1 MLVTTRGA
9 CLFGMDAIGIQVEVN
24 VSMGQGYCI
33 VGLPDTAV
41 KESLHRTEIAIK
53 ANGFQMPRTKLVI
66 NLAPADIKKTGP
78 AFDLPIAIGILAASD
93 QIVNSTVLSD
103 YLMMGELSLNG
114 GLQPIKGV
122 LAMAIYAKEAGLDGL
137 IIPTKN
143 APEASL
149 IEGLKVYAFDHLTEV
164 TQFCNHPESF
174 TPFQQMDSE
183 KETPITNPVDFDFAF
198 IKGQFQAKRAIEI
211 AAAGGHNLIMVGPP
225 GAGKT
230 LLAKTSISIL
240 PSMSH
245 KETLE
250 TSKVYSLIGKL
261 STPSGLM
268 HTRPFRNPHHSL
280 SAIALVGGGSIPQ
293 PGEISMAHNGVLF
306 LDELPEFSRA
316 AIEILRQPM
325 EAGFVS
331 ISRSRQTVDFPSR
344 FMLFASM
351 NPCPCGYFN
360 HPQKACIC
368 SPSVV
373 RKYLNKISGPLLD
386 RIDLQIEV
394 VPVSYEELTN
404 HTITENSMN
413 IRERV
418 QNARAIQLKRFNQRS
433 GIITNAQM
441 PSYELKKWAQ
451 LDDASAKLLKMAM
464 EQFQLSAR
472 AYDRIIK
479 VARTIA
485 DLDGS
490 KDIQNQHISESIQ
503 YRMLDRAAWGQA
515 Y

>member
-1 MLVTTRGA
+1 
-9 CLFGMDAIGIQVEVN
+9 
-24 VSMGQGYCI
+24 
-33 VGLPDTAV
+33 
-41 KESLHRTEIAIK
+41 
-53 ANGFQMPRTKLVI
+53 LVI

-93 QIVNSTVLSD
+93 QIVNSTVLTH

-114 GLQPIKGV
+114 AIQPIKGV

-143 APEASL
+143 AAEAAL
-149 IEGLKVYAFDHLTEV
+149 IEGLNVYAFDHLTEV
-164 TQFCNHPESF
+164 TQFCNHPELFS
-174 TPFQQMDSE
+174 PFQKNDLD
-183 KETPITNPVDFDFAF
+183 KEAASIIYPVDFAF

-240 PSMSH
+240 PTMSH

-261 STPSGLM
+261 SPTSGLM

-325 EAGFVS
+325 EAGYVS
-331 ISRSRQTVDFPSR
+331 ISRSRQTVEFPSR

-373 RKYLNKISGPLLD
+373 RKYLHKISGPLLD

-394 VPVSYEELTN
+394 VPVRYEELTN
-404 HTITENSMN
+404 HDITENSST

-418 QNARAIQLKRFNQRS
+418 QKARTIQLKRFSQDS

-441 PSYELKKWAQ
+441 QSYELKKWAQ

-464 EQFQLSAR
+464 EQFHLSAR

-503 YRMLDRAAWGQA
+503 YRMLDRAAWGQS

>member
-1 MLVTTRGA
+1 MLVKTRGA
-9 CLFGMDAIGIQVEVN
+9 SLFGMDAIGIQVEVN

-93 QIVNSTVLSD
+93 QIVNSKVLTD

-114 GLQPIKGV
+114 SIQPIKGV

-143 APEASL
+143 AAEASL
-149 IEGLKVYAFDHLTEV
+149 IEGLKVYAFDQLTEV
-164 TQFCNHPESF
+164 TQFCNHPELYS
-174 TPFQQMDSE
+174 PYQKNDSDQDAAS
-183 KETPITNPVDFDFAF
+183 IIYPVDFAF

-240 PSMSH
+240 PTMSH
-245 KETLE
+245 TETLE
-250 TSKVYSLIGKL
+250 TSKVYSLLGKL
-261 STPSGLM
+261 SQKAGLM
-268 HTRPFRNPHHSL
+268 QTRPFRNPHHSL

-331 ISRSRQTVDFPSR
+331 ISRSRQTVEFPSR

-360 HPQKACIC
+360 HPQKACTC
-368 SPSVV
+368 SPSIVG
-373 RKYLNKISGPLLD
+373 KYLHKISGPLLD

-394 VPVSYEELTN
+394 VPVTYDELTN
-404 HTITENSMN
+404 NSIIESSLTIRN
-413 IRERV
+413 RV
-418 QNARAIQLKRFNQRS
+418 QNARAIQINRYAKRP
-433 GIITNAQM
+433 GINTNAQM
-441 PSYELKKWAQ
+441 QSYELKEWAK

-503 YRMLDRAAWGQA
+503 YRMLDRAGWGQA

>member
-1 MLVTTRGA
+1 MLVKTRGA
-9 CLFGMDAIGIQVEVN
+9 CLLGMDAIGIQVEVN

-78 AFDLPIAIGILAASD
+78 AFDLPIAIGILAASE
-93 QIVNSTVLSD
+93 QIVHSTVLTQ

-114 GLQPIKGV
+114 DIQPIKGV
-122 LAMAIYAKEAGLDGL
+122 LAMAIYAKEAGLDG
-137 IIPTKN
+137 IILPTYN
-143 APEASL
+143 AAEAAL

-164 TQFCNHPESF
+164 THFCNQPDAYS
-174 TPFQQMDSE
+174 PFHSIDASE
-183 KETPITNPVDFDFAF
+183 QIPNNYLVDFAL

-240 PSMSH
+240 PTMSH
-245 KETLE
+245 SETLE

-261 STPSGLM
+261 PQKSGLM

-331 ISRSRQTVDFPSR
+331 ISRSRQTVEFPSR

-368 SPSVV
+368 SPSMV
-373 RKYLNKISGPLLD
+373 RKYLHKISGPLLD

-394 VPVSYEELTN
+394 VPLRYEELTN
-404 HTITENSMN
+404 PTLTEDSLTI
-413 IRERV
+413 RKRV
-418 QNARAIQLKRFNQRS
+418 QAARCIQMKRFEQRS
-433 GIITNAQM
+433 GIDTNAQM
-441 PSYELKKWAQ
+441 QSKDLKEWAQ
-451 LDDASAKLLKMAM
+451 LDEASAKLLKVAM
-464 EQFQLSAR
+464 EQFHLSAR

-485 DLDGS
+485 DLEGA

-503 YRMLDRAAWGQA
+503 YRILDRGGWGQT

>member
-93 QIVNSTVLSD
+93 QIVNSAVLTR

-114 GLQPIKGV
+114 ALQPIKGV

-137 IIPTKN
+137 IIPSLN
-143 APEASL
+143 AAEASL
-149 IEGLKVYAFDHLTEV
+149 IEGLKVYAFDHLNEV
-164 TQFCNHPESF
+164 TQFCNHPELFS
-174 TPFQQMDSE
+174 PFQKNDSD
-183 KETPITNPVDFDFAF
+183 KEASIIYPVDFAF

-240 PSMSH
+240 PTMSH

-250 TSKVYSLIGKL
+250 TSKVYSLMGKL
-261 STPSGLM
+261 SPPSGLM

-331 ISRSRQTVDFPSR
+331 ISRSRQTVEFPSR

-360 HPQKACIC
+360 HPQKACTC
-368 SPSVV
+368 SPSNV
-373 RKYLNKISGPLLD
+373 RKYLHKISGPLLD

-404 HTITENSMN
+404 HANTENSMT

-418 QNARAIQLKRFNQRS
+418 QNARAIQLTRFNERS

-441 PSYELKKWAQ
+441 QSYELKKWAQ
-451 LDDASAKLLKMAM
+451 LDDASAKLLKIAM

>member
-1 MLVTTRGA
+1 
-9 CLFGMDAIGIQVEVN
+9 MDAIGIQVEVN

-93 QIVNSTVLSD
+93 QIVNSTVLTH

-114 GLQPIKGV
+114 ALQPIKGV
-122 LAMAIYAKEAGLDGL
+122 LAMAIYAKDAGLDGL
-137 IIPTKN
+137 IIPSLN
-143 APEASL
+143 AAEASL
-149 IEGLKVYAFDHLTEV
+149 IEGLKVYAFDHLNEV
-164 TQFCNHPESF
+164 TQFCNHPELFS
-174 TPFQQMDSE
+174 PFQKNDSD
-183 KETPITNPVDFDFAF
+183 KEASIIYPVDFAF

-240 PSMSH
+240 PTMSH

-250 TSKVYSLIGKL
+250 TSKVYSLMGKL
-261 STPSGLM
+261 SPPSGLM

-331 ISRSRQTVDFPSR
+331 ISRSRQTVEFPSR

-360 HPQKACIC
+360 HPQKACTC
-368 SPSVV
+368 SPSNV
-373 RKYLNKISGPLLD
+373 RKYLHKISGPLLD

-404 HTITENSMN
+404 HTITENSTT

-418 QNARAIQLKRFNQRS
+418 QNARTIQLKRFNERS

-441 PSYELKKWAQ
+441 QSYELKKWAQ
-451 LDDASAKLLKMAM
+451 LDDASAKLLKIAM

>member
-1 MLVTTRGA
+1 MLVKTRGA
-9 CLFGMDAIGIQVEVN
+9 SLSGMDAIGIQVEVN

-93 QIVNSTVLSD
+93 QIVNSNVLSD

-114 GLQPIKGV
+114 ALQPIKGV
-122 LAMAIYAKEAGLDGL
+122 LAMAIYAKEAGLAGL
-137 IIPTKN
+137 IIPSIN
-143 APEASL
+143 AAEASL

-164 TQFCNHPESF
+164 THFCNHPESY
-174 TPFQQMDSE
+174 TPFEQIDAD
-183 KETPITNPVDFDFAF
+183 KETPISYPLDFAF
-198 IKGQFQAKRAIEI
+198 IKGQLQAKRAIEI

-240 PSMSH
+240 PEMSH
-245 KETLE
+245 AETLE
-250 TSKVYSLIGKL
+250 TSKVYSLLGKL
-261 STPSGLM
+261 SQKAGLM
-268 HTRPFRNPHHSL
+268 QIRPFRSPHHSL

-331 ISRSRQTVDFPSR
+331 ISRSRQTVEFPSR

-360 HPQKACIC
+360 HPQKACTC
-368 SPSVV
+368 SPSIVG
-373 RKYLNKISGPLLD
+373 KYLHKISGPLLD

-404 HTITENSMN
+404 HAKIENSVT

-418 QNARAIQLKRFNQRS
+418 QKARTIQLKRFIQGS

-441 PSYELKKWAQ
+441 QSSELKNWAK

-464 EQFQLSAR
+464 EQFHLSAR

-485 DLDGS
+485 DLEGS

>member
-1 MLVTTRGA
+1 MLVKTKGA

-93 QIVNSTVLSD
+93 QIVNSNILSD

-114 GLQPIKGV
+114 ALQPIKGV
-122 LAMAIYAKEAGLDGL
+122 LAMAIYAKEAGLAGL
-137 IIPTKN
+137 IIPTIN
-143 APEASL
+143 ASEASL
-149 IEGLKVYAFDHLTEV
+149 IEGLKVYAFDHLTQV
-164 TQFCNHPESF
+164 TQFCNHPELFS
-174 TPFQQMDSE
+174 PFQKNDQD
-183 KETPITNPVDFDFAF
+183 KEAASIIYPVDFAF

-240 PSMSH
+240 PTMSH
-245 KETLE
+245 EETLE

-261 STPSGLM
+261 SPTSGLM

-325 EAGFVS
+325 EAGYVS
-331 ISRSRQTVDFPSR
+331 ISRSRQTVEFPSR

-373 RKYLNKISGPLLD
+373 RKYLHKISGPLLD

-394 VPVSYEELTN
+394 VPVRYEELTN
-404 HTITENSMN
+404 HAITENSST

-418 QNARAIQLKRFNQRS
+418 QKARTIQLKRFSQDS

-441 PSYELKKWAQ
+441 QSYELKKWAQ

-464 EQFQLSAR
+464 EQFHLSAR

-503 YRMLDRAAWGQA
+503 YRMLDRAAWGQS

>member
-1 MLVTTRGA
+1 
-9 CLFGMDAIGIQVEVN
+9 
-24 VSMGQGYCI
+24 
-33 VGLPDTAV
+33 
-41 KESLHRTEIAIK
+41 
-53 ANGFQMPRTKLVI
+53 
-66 NLAPADIKKTGP
+66 
-78 AFDLPIAIGILAASD
+78 
-93 QIVNSTVLSD
+93 
-103 YLMMGELSLNG
+103 
-114 GLQPIKGV
+114 
-122 LAMAIYAKEAGLDGL
+122 MAIYAKEAGLDGL
-137 IIPTKN
+137 IVPTTN
-143 APEASL
+143 AAEASL
-149 IEGLKVYAFDHLTEV
+149 IEGLKVYGFDHLTEV
-164 TQFCNHPESF
+164 TQFCNHPTSF
-174 TPFQQMDSE
+174 NPFQQKDSE
-183 KETPITNPVDFDFAF
+183 KESTPINYTVDFAF

-240 PSMSH
+240 PEMSH
-245 KETLE
+245 AETLE
-250 TSKVYSLIGKL
+250 TSKVYSLTGKL
-261 STPSGLM
+261 SPKSGLM

-331 ISRSRQTVDFPSR
+331 ISRSRQTVEFPCR

-360 HPQKACIC
+360 HPQKACTC
-368 SPSVV
+368 SPNSV
-373 RKYLNKISGPLLD
+373 RKYLHKISGPLLD

-394 VPVSYEELTN
+394 VPVSYEALT
-404 HTITENSMN
+404 TDSKTENSLT
-413 IRERV
+413 IRNRV
-418 QNARAIQLKRFNQRS
+418 QIARAIQLERFKHRP
-433 GIITNAQM
+433 GINTNAQM
-441 PSYELKKWAQ
+441 QSYEVKKWAH
-451 LDDASAKLLKMAM
+451 LDDASTKLLKIAM
-464 EQFQLSAR
+464 EQFHLSAR

-485 DLDGS
+485 DLEGS

-503 YRMLDRAAWGQA
+503 YRMLDRTAWGQT

>member
-1 MLVTTRGA
+1 MLVKTRGA
-9 CLFGMDAIGIQVEVN
+9 SLFGMDAIGIQVEVN

-93 QIVNSTVLSD
+93 QIVNSTVLAD

-114 GLQPIKGV
+114 ALQPIKGV
-122 LAMAIYAKEAGLDGL
+122 LAMAIYAKEAGLAGL
-137 IIPTKN
+137 IIPTFN
-143 APEASL
+143 AAEASL
-149 IEGLKVYAFDHLTEV
+149 IEGLKVYAFDHLTQV
-164 TQFCNHPESF
+164 THFCNHPDAY

-198 IKGQFQAKRAIEI
+198 IKGQLQAKRAIEI

-240 PSMSH
+240 PAMSH
-245 KETLE
+245 AETLE
-250 TSKVYSLIGKL
+250 TSKVYSLLGKL
-261 STPSGLM
+261 SQKAGLM
-268 HTRPFRNPHHSL
+268 QTRPFRNPHHSL

-331 ISRSRQTVDFPSR
+331 ISRARQTVEFPSR

-360 HPQKACIC
+360 HPQKACTC
-368 SPSVV
+368 SPSIVG
-373 RKYLNKISGPLLD
+373 KYLHKISGPLLD

-394 VPVSYEELTN
+394 VPVTYEELTN
-404 HTITENSMN
+404 NSIIESSLTIRN
-413 IRERV
+413 RV
-418 QNARAIQLKRFNQRS
+418 QNARAIQLKRYTNRP
-433 GIITNAQM
+433 GINTNAQM
-441 PSYELKKWAQ
+441 QSYELKEWAQ
-451 LDDASAKLLKMAM
+451 LDKGSANLLKMAM
-464 EQFQLSAR
+464 EQFHLSAR

-490 KDIQNQHISESIQ
+490 KDIQNRHISESIQ
-503 YRMLDRAAWGQA
+503 YRILDRAGWGQA

>member
-93 QIVNSTVLSD
+93 QIVNSTVLTQF
-103 YLMMGELSLNG
+103 LMMGELSLNG
-114 GLQPIKGV
+114 ALQPIKGV
-122 LAMAIYAKEAGLDGL
+122 LAMAIHAKEAGLDGL
-137 IIPTKN
+137 IIPSLN
-143 APEASL
+143 AAEASL
-149 IEGLKVYAFDHLTEV
+149 IEGLKVYAFDHLDEV
-164 TQFCNHPESF
+164 TQFCNHPELFS
-174 TPFQQMDSE
+174 PFQKNDSD
-183 KETPITNPVDFDFAF
+183 KEASLIYPVDFAF

-245 KETLE
+245 KETQE
-250 TSKVYSLIGKL
+250 TSKVYSLMGKL
-261 STPSGLM
+261 SPPSGLM
-268 HTRPFRNPHHSL
+268 RTRPFRNPHHSL

-331 ISRSRQTVDFPSR
+331 ISRSRQTVEFPSR

-360 HPQKACIC
+360 HPQKACTC
-368 SPSVV
+368 SPSNV
-373 RKYLNKISGPLLD
+373 RKYLHKISGPLLD

-404 HTITENSMN
+404 HTITENSMT

-418 QNARAIQLKRFNQRS
+418 QNARAIQLKRFNERS

-441 PSYELKKWAQ
+441 QSYELKKWAK
-451 LDDASAKLLKMAM
+451 LDDASAKLLKIAM

>member
-1 MLVTTRGA
+1 MLVKTRGA
-9 CLFGMDAIGIQVEVN
+9 SLYGMDAIGIQVEVN

-78 AFDLPIAIGILAASD
+78 AFDLPIAVGILAASD
-93 QIVNSTVLSD
+93 QIINSPVLSD

-114 GLQPIKGV
+114 ALQPIKGV
-122 LAMAIYAKEAGLDGL
+122 LAMAIYAKEAGLAGL
-137 IIPTKN
+137 IIPSIN
-143 APEASL
+143 AAEASL

-164 TQFCNHPESF
+164 THFCNHPESY
-174 TPFQQMDSE
+174 TPFEQIDAD
-183 KETPITNPVDFDFAF
+183 KETPISYPLDFAF
-198 IKGQFQAKRAIEI
+198 IKGQLQAKRAIEI

-240 PSMSH
+240 PAMSH
-245 KETLE
+245 AETLE
-250 TSKVYSLIGKL
+250 TSKVYSLLGKL
-261 STPSGLM
+261 PQKAGLM
-268 HTRPFRNPHHSL
+268 QTRPFRNPHHSL

-331 ISRSRQTVDFPSR
+331 ISRSRQTVEFPSR

-360 HPQKACIC
+360 HPQKACTC
-368 SPSVV
+368 SPSSVG
-373 RKYLNKISGPLLD
+373 KYLHKISGPLLD

-394 VPVSYEELTN
+394 VPVTFEELTN
-404 HTITENSMN
+404 NSTTESSLA
-413 IRERV
+413 IRNRV
-418 QNARAIQLKRFNQRS
+418 QKARAIQLNRYAKRL
-433 GIITNAQM
+433 GINTNAQM
-441 PSYELKKWAQ
+441 QSYELKAWAQ
-451 LDDASAKLLKMAM
+451 LDDASATLLKMAM
-464 EQFQLSAR
+464 EQFHLSAR

-490 KDIQNQHISESIQ
+490 KEIQNQHISESIQ
-503 YRMLDRAAWGQA
+503 YRTLDRAGWGQA
-515 Y
+515 F

>member
-1 MLVTTRGA
+1 MLVKTRGA
-9 CLFGMDAIGIQVEVN
+9 SLFGMDAIGIQVEVN

-93 QIVNSTVLSD
+93 QIVNSTVLTD

-114 GLQPIKGV
+114 ALQPIKGV
-122 LAMAIYAKEAGLDGL
+122 LAMAIYAKEAGLAGL
-137 IIPTKN
+137 IIPTIN
-143 APEASL
+143 AAEAAL

-164 TQFCNHPESF
+164 THFCNHPDAC
-174 TPFQQMDSE
+174 TAFQQMDSE

-198 IKGQFQAKRAIEI
+198 IKGQLQAKRAIEI

-240 PSMSH
+240 PAMSH
-245 KETLE
+245 AETLE
-250 TSKVYSLIGKL
+250 TSKVYSLLGKL
-261 STPSGLM
+261 SQKAGLM
-268 HTRPFRNPHHSL
+268 QTRPFRNPHHSL
-280 SAIALVGGGSIPQ
+280 SSIALVGGGSIPQ

-331 ISRSRQTVDFPSR
+331 ISRARQTVEFPSR

-360 HPQKACIC
+360 HPQKACTC
-368 SPSVV
+368 SPSIVG
-373 RKYLNKISGPLLD
+373 KYLHKISGPLLD

-394 VPVSYEELTN
+394 VHVTYEELTN
-404 HTITENSMN
+404 NSIIESSLTIRN
-413 IRERV
+413 RV
-418 QNARAIQLKRFNQRS
+418 QKARAIQSKRYIKRP
-433 GIITNAQM
+433 GINTNAQM
-441 PSYELKKWAQ
+441 QSYELKEWAK
-451 LDDASAKLLKMAM
+451 LDEGSAKLLKIAM
-464 EQFQLSAR
+464 EQFHLSAR

-503 YRMLDRAAWGQA
+503 YRILDRAGWGQA